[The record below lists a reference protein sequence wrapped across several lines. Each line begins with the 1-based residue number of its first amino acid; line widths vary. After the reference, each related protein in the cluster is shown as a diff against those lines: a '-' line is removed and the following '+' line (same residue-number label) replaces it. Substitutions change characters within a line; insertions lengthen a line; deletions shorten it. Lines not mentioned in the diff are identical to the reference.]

1 MVAGWAG
8 DLLLAEIVDRNPLLL
23 MLLSPRNRN
32 LILATN
38 ELSAATYYVVGF
50 LRLIASDPA
59 NYLLGFWFGERALRW
74 VRRKSKTY
82 GPLMDEGEALFQRVG
97 PAIVFLAPNNIVCAL
112 AGATGMK
119 VRTFFALNILGTI
132 FRLAIIRQLGATLE
146 SPIGSVTDWIG
157 EHRIWVLG
165 ISAAALAW
173 TLFGEFRGDDSELK
187 TLRDL
192 VDDEET
198 E

>member
-1 MVAGWAG
+1 
-8 DLLLAEIVDRNPLLL
+8 
-23 MLLSPRNRN
+23 
-32 LILATN
+32 
-38 ELSAATYYVVGF
+38 
-50 LRLIASDPA
+50 
-59 NYLLGFWFGERALRW
+59 
-74 VRRKSKTY
+74 
-82 GPLMDEGEALFQRVG
+82 MDDGEALFKRVG
-97 PAIVFLAPNNIVCAL
+97 PAIVFLALNNIVCAL

-119 VRTFFALNILGTI
+119 VPTFFALNILGTL
-132 FRLAIIRQLGATLE
+132 FRLALIRQLGATLE

-157 EHRIWVLG
+157 EHRVWVLG

-173 TLFGEFRGDDSELK
+173 TVFGEFRGEDSELQ